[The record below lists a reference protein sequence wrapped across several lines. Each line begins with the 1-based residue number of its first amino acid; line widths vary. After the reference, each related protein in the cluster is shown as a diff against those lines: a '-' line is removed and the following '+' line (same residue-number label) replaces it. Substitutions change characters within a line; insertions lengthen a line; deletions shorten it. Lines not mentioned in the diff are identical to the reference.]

1 MEEDNFDDISF
12 LPSRHILIKAGG
24 IFVAVLALAG
34 AIWALAEIPNNSK
47 ELTYAGSLQ
56 PTGRERP
63 TPSTLRQGMQV
74 DPSKAIGTSGR
85 TAITEPGDADAS
97 PAVIR
102 DLETIIGN
110 ADATTL
116 VGRRVDLHVPVL
128 RESSLV
134 TFWVGSSDKPLLVV
148 LHRDVR
154 DGHERQVS
162 LPPAHG
168 IVAIEHSQQATISGT
183 LQRAPSA
190 EGRFSWDLTA
200 AQRRDLEKRGVD
212 LLADSVR
219 TAGPGE

>member
-134 TFWVGSSDKPLLVV
+134 TFATDTNVRCHCRPHTASSPSST
-148 LHRDVR
+148 
-154 DGHERQVS
+154 VS
-162 LPPAHG
+162 RRRSR
-168 IVAIEHSQQATISGT
+168 E
-183 LQRAPSA
+183 
-190 EGRFSWDLTA
+190 RFSA
-200 AQRRDLEKRGVD
+200 RRRRRG
-212 LLADSVR
+212 DSV
-219 TAGPGE
+219 GI